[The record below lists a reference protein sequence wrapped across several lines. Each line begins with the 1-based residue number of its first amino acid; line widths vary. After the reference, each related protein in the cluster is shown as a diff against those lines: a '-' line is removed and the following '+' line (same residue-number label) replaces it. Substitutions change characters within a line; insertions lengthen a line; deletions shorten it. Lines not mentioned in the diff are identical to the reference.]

1 MQQQQSAGGMSQSGI
16 GRCPSTI
23 VTFNVSQERI
33 NRGGARPIFP
43 SSVAL
48 PTLQNVQRLQQ
59 QAYSGMQQGSTGGLQ
74 QGSMGGL
81 QQGSMGGVPQGSLGG
96 QTQQGIGGQPQGHLV
111 QLQLAL
117 LQQQQQQPQG
127 SLGGLM
133 QGSALPGATQG
144 VQGMPSVVGQ
154 GSLGGS
160 GGIGGLLQQDQL
172 SSLLGGGAG
181 SHNPNLFGGQQSS
194 LLSALQNQQGGMLSG
209 QGSGGQ
215 LGGGLLPGSLSSS
228 PQVGL
233 LGAGLMASSQGLSPQ
248 KSQCTLGGLGAFG
261 GSSVL
266 PTSRA
271 SKPLLQAMETLKG
284 GAPGVQGIVGA
295 PAGAGSPAP
304 IVMSQPV
311 TSAGLAPQM
320 QHLLLRG
327 MPGYTST
334 LVLILVPQD

>member
-1 MQQQQSAGGMSQSGI
+1 MQQPQQSAGAMSQGGI
-16 GRCPSTI
+16 ARCPSTI
-23 VTFNVSQERI
+23 VTLNVSQERL

-48 PTLQNVQRLQQ
+48 PTLQNMQRMQQ
-59 QAYSGMQQGSTGGLQ
+59 QAYGGMQQGSIGGLQQGSIGGLQ

-81 QQGSMGGVPQGSLGG
+81 PQGSLGG
-96 QTQQGIGGQPQGHLV
+96 QTQQGIGVQPQGHLV

-117 LQQQQQQPQG
+117 LQQQQQQQQQPQG

-133 QGSALPGATQG
+133 QGSALSGGGQG
-144 VQGMPSVVGQ
+144 LQGMSSVVGQ
-154 GSLGGS
+154 SSLGGS
-160 GGIGGLLQQDQL
+160 GALGGLSQQDQL

-181 SHNPNLFGGQQSS
+181 SHNSNLLGGQQSS

-215 LGGGLLPGSLSSS
+215 LGGSLLTASLSSS

-248 KSQCTLGGLGAFG
+248 KSQLSLD
-261 GSSVL
+261 SVL

-284 GAPGVQGIVGA
+284 GAPGVQGIASPPSVPGL
-295 PAGAGSPAP
+295 PAP

-334 LVLILVPQD
+334 LVVILVPQD